1 MIKRKTFKQVML
13 MTKYIS
19 FCLLT
24 LALLT
29 GYYFYQYNGSQSLSY
44 DDEQEELKSHITIR
58 FSHVVAEN
66 TPKGLAAQKF
76 AELVS
81 EKTKGQVEVEI
92 YQNGILYSD
101 DDEYEALQNGD
112 IQMIAPSFSKLIN
125 TVPEWKVL
133 DLPFIFERETQ
144 AKAVFTGET
153 SEQLLSMVTDP
164 KVTGLGFWSNGFKQ
178 MTSNETALLEP
189 DDFQG
194 QTFRVMPGPIIAE
207 QFRLLKANTI
217 VMSFNE
223 VYQVLETKKI
233 DGQENTLSNIYS
245 NRLYKVQQH
254 LTISNHGYLGYAVM
268 VNEEFWESLPDD
280 IQKKIRQAM
289 IETTKWNMKESV
301 HMNAQQLQE
310 IQKNSPI
317 QIHYLTEQ
325 QKQKWLQ
332 TFQPLYQ
339 KAENEVGNK
348 LIKQIQFPSDEER

>member
-1 MIKRKTFKQVML
+1 

-24 LALLT
+24 LTLLT
-29 GYYFYQYNGSQSLSY
+29 GYYFYQYNGSQPLSY
-44 DDEQEELKSHITIR
+44 DDEQEELESHIAIR

-81 EKTKGQVEVEI
+81 EKTKGQVKVEI

-112 IQMIAPSFSKLIN
+112 VQMIAPSFSKLID

-133 DLPFIFERETQ
+133 DLPFVFERETQ
-144 AKAVFTGET
+144 VAAVFTGQT
-153 SEQLLSMVTDP
+153 SDQLLSMVTDP
-164 KVTGLGFWSNGFKQ
+164 KVKGLGFWSNGFKQ

-189 DDFQG
+189 DDFRG

-207 QFRLLKANTI
+207 QFRLLKAHSM
-217 VMSFNE
+217 VMPFTE
-223 VYQVLETKKI
+223 VYQVLEMKEM
-233 DGQENTLSNIYS
+233 DGQENTISNIYS
-245 NRLYKVQQH
+245 KRLYKVQQH

-268 VNEEFWESLPDD
+268 VNQKFWDDLPED
-280 IQKKIRQAM
+280 IQEKISQAM

-301 HMNAQQLQE
+301 QMNAQQLEE
-310 IQKNSPI
+310 IQKNSTI
-317 QIHYLTEQ
+317 NTHYLTD
-325 QKQKWLQ
+325 KQKEEWLQ
-332 TFQPLYQ
+332 TFQPIY
-339 KAENEVGNK
+339 KKVENEVGTE
-348 LIKQIQFPSDEER
+348 LIEQIQFPPDEER